1 MSDSFGAVSDNTRLH
16 RAAVCVFGA
25 RGIMAG
31 FQVRFSAL
39 PSLMLAV
46 VLLLSS
52 WRCADGQQAE
62 EVTVTGQLVDL
73 YCWDTLNGVALDTGE
88 DLKRYPTRHTVHCL
102 VEVGVCKNSGF
113 AIVNK
118 AEGSELYTVSYLLDE
133 PGNARAIELMEETP
147 SRTRNQPTGFEI
159 TVTGMAKAGSNILET
174 DVASM
179 MAGAPDESPGDIRPA
194 KTPRP
199 APRPP
204 PSAELQRE

>member
-1 MSDSFGAVSDNTRLH
+1 
-16 RAAVCVFGA
+16 
-25 RGIMAG
+25 MAG
-31 FQVRFSAL
+31 FLVVRFSAV

-46 VLLLSS
+46 VLLMSS
-52 WRCADGQQAE
+52 WRCAHGQQAE
-62 EVTVTGQLVDL
+62 SEVTATGQLVDL

-88 DLKRYPTRHTVHCL
+88 DLKRHPTRHTVHCL

-133 PGNARAIELMEETP
+133 SGNARAIELMEETP

-159 TVTGMAKAGSNILET
+159 TVTGTAKPGSNILET

-179 MAGAPDESPGDIRPA
+179 KKAGAPAEPPGDMPPTGEDTPA
-194 KTPRP
+194 STPSS
-199 APRPP
+199 APGSTAARGVLL
-204 PSAELQRE
+204 AAMGGILAFVLA